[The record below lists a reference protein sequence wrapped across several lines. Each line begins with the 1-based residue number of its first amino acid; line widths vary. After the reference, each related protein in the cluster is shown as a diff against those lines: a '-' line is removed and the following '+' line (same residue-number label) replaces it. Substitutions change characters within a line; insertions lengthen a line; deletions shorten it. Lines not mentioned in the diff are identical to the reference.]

1 MNNNKGIV
9 VIISGPSGS
18 GKGTI
23 VKEMI
28 KDDKYALS
36 ISVTTR
42 SPRVGEEDGVHYFF
56 KSKQEF
62 EEMIHKGELIEWAEF
77 CENYYGTPKSYVE
90 KMLREGKD
98 VILEIEVQGALKV
111 KESNPEAVLIFI
123 VPPSL
128 TELKNRLV
136 GRGTEKEEI
145 IEKRLKRALEELDMI
160 EKYDYLVVNDSIKD
174 AAEKIYTIVEAEHLK
189 ANRNL
194 DLIEKI
200 KMEGF

>member
-174 AAEKIYTIVEAEHLK
+174 AAEKIHTIVEAEHLK

>member
-28 KDDKYALS
+28 KYDKYALS

-174 AAEKIYTIVEAEHLK
+174 AAEKIHTIVEAEHLK